1 MSVSGAGDSPDL
13 FNDLSVSQY
22 LLADQRKMSL
32 AKNYFAWQARLVLPH
47 LGQRVVEIG
56 SGIGNF
62 TGLLL
67 DRELVV
73 AVDIDQDALGELR
86 SRFANRENLRLVRCD
101 AADSRFAEAAQFAPD
116 SCVCLNVLEHI
127 EDEGAALRN
136 MATILPR
143 RGTIVLLVP
152 AFPALYGPIDR
163 NLGHFRRYT
172 RRGLVAAAKAA
183 GLVPRR
189 LRYVNLAGWFGWW
202 WNARVTGREAQSE
215 SQIAVF
221 DRWIVPVVSRLEGVA
236 PMPFGQSLLAV
247 LERG

>member
-1 MSVSGAGDSPDL
+1 MSSP
-13 FNDLSVSQY
+13 LSEY
-22 LLADQRKMSL
+22 LLADQRKMTL

-47 LGQRVVEIG
+47 LGRRVVEVG

-73 AVDIDQDALGELR
+73 AVDLDPAALGELR
-86 SRFANRENLRLVRCD
+86 GRYGERGNLRTVPCD
-101 AADSRFAEAAQFAPD
+101 AAAGEFADVAQFSPD

-127 EDEGAALRN
+127 GDDGAALRN
-136 MATILPR
+136 MAAILPP
-143 RGTIVLLVP
+143 GGMVVLLVP

-172 RRGLVAAAKAA
+172 RRALVAAAEGA

-202 WNARVTGREAQSE
+202 WNARAAGREAQSE
-215 SQIAVF
+215 AQIAAF
-221 DRWIVPVVSRLEGVA
+221 DRWVVPVVSRLEELA
-236 PMPFGQSLLAV
+236 PVPFGQSLLAV
-247 LERG
+247 MERK

>member
-1 MSVSGAGDSPDL
+1 LHPHSD
-13 FNDLSVSQY
+13 Y

-47 LGQRVVEIG
+47 LGRRVVEVG
-56 SGIGNF
+56 AGIGNF

-73 AVDIDQDALGELR
+73 AVDIDQSAIDELH
-86 SRFANRENLRLVRCD
+86 SRYGARENLRTVLCD
-101 AADSRFAEAAQFAPD
+101 AAAPEFRSVAQFAPD

-127 EDEGAALRN
+127 AEDTAALRN
-136 MATILPR
+136 MAEILPAG
-143 RGTIVLLVP
+143 GTVVLLVP
-152 AFPALYGPIDR
+152 AFPALYGAIDR

-172 RRGLVAAAKAA
+172 LRALIAAASRA

-202 WNARVTGREAQSE
+202 WNARVARREAQSE
-215 SQIAVF
+215 AQIAVY
-221 DRWIVPVVSRLEGVA
+221 DRWIVPVVSRVEALA
-236 PMPFGQSLLAV
+236 PAPFGQSILAV
-247 LERG
+247 LEVRSLGGAGE